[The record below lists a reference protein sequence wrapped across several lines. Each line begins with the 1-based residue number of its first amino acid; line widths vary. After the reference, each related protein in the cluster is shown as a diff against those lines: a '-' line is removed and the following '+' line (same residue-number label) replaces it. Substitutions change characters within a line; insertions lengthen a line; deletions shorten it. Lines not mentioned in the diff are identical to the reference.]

1 MKLNAPRSLGR
12 HLLIELY
19 GCPASL
25 LNDLDFLREAMLGA
39 ARDCRATIVTDVFHR
54 FQPHGLSG
62 VVVVAESHLA
72 VHTWPEH
79 GCASVDVFSCGATM
93 QPERV
98 QFYLKERL
106 QAASTSLLEVA
117 RGLPPEECPG
127 IVNTIPVKPSI
138 SV

>member
-1 MKLNAPRSLGR
+1 MKPHAPRPLGR

-25 LNDLDFLREAMLGA
+25 LNDLSFLREAMLGA
-39 ARDCRATIVTDVFHR
+39 ARDCKATIVTDVFHR

-98 QFYLKERL
+98 ELFLKERL
-106 QAASTSLLEVA
+106 QAASSSLLEVA
-117 RGLPPEECPG
+117 RGVLPVESDG
-127 IVNTIPVKPSI
+127 IANTLPVKLSI

>member
-1 MKLNAPRSLGR
+1 MKSPAPRCLGR

-19 GCPASL
+19 GCPAEL
-25 LNDLDFLREAMLGA
+25 LNDLAFLREAMLGA
-39 ARDCRATIVTDVFHR
+39 ARDCKATIVTDVFHR

-98 QFYLKERL
+98 EAYLKARL
-106 QAASTSLLEVA
+106 QAASTSVLEVA
-117 RGLPPEECPG
+117 RGLPPEEQAGIMNTLPG
-127 IVNTIPVKPSI
+127 RPSI